1 MVISH
6 YIHLMEHEGE
16 KFDEKMIVRGSL
28 ERLVPVTMTAAVAG
42 LALIP
47 LVLAAGQPGKEI
59 LYPVAVVILGG
70 LISSTLLDMAVTPA
84 VFFKF
89 GRKAAEKYIQRD
101 QTDPLDAIPALP
113 GNGSN
118 DFPQHRKQDAAA
130 TLAETGVASGVGEA
144 TTKEK

>member
-1 MVISH
+1 MMISH
-6 YIHLMEHEGE
+6 YFHLMKHEGE

-47 LVLAAGQPGKEI
+47 LVLSAGQPGKEI

-70 LISSTLLDMAVTPA
+70 LISSTFLDMAVTPA

-89 GRKAAEKYIQRD
+89 GRRAAEKYIKRE
-101 QTDPLDAIPALP
+101 QTDPLDAIAALP
-113 GNGSN
+113 TPEPAQRQEK
-118 DFPQHRKQDAAA
+118 F
-130 TLAETGVASGVGEA
+130 AEAR
-144 TTKEK
+144 